1 MSQTYELRLVVNR
14 NDDIY
19 TAHWIESG
27 GQQSDSFTLNLPL
40 TADDMEELR
49 WYLETYHQLPGAGD
63 HTRAGKVEANI
74 KRWGSTLFD
83 AVFAHR
89 ECDRVRLSLTDKV
102 GKRQRCLLTIG
113 ETDPNILAQPWEMMR
128 DARGPLAFRGV
139 TIRRQLRGSSS
150 SRDFQLSLPL
160 RVLLIVS
167 RPSDVGF
174 IDPRNSIAPMLDAL
188 DALPSGQVTVDFC
201 EPPTLVELEKT
212 ISQARKDNL
221 PYHIVHFDG
230 HGAYLPRSGVGALA
244 FENEDAKCHWV
255 TGNDLGVLLARL
267 DVPMVLLEACRS
279 SDLSDKP
286 VFGSVAPALLR
297 SGVGSVIAFS
307 HSVHIKAARLLVE
320 RFYKELA
327 DGLTIGQALEEART
341 CLYFDTKRW
350 LHLGPD
356 AETIDL
362 QDWFIPQL
370 YQVGADLALVE
381 TKPQSTSGS
390 TTKLELTIDME
401 LEKFDENW
409 LKYGLARF
417 LGITHDDVQITVT
430 GQGSVK
436 VTIELP
442 EQSAEAL
449 LIAHRENKEELL
461 KYLSPIPLLDVT
473 PLVSLD
479 VSEEGPEKRG
489 AIFHSFPPEPM
500 YRFHGRAMELLEME
514 RAFRGYKAVLLSGM
528 GGMGKTALAREAA
541 AWWLRKGRFEAAVFC
556 SFEQRAGA
564 ERVVQLIGQAFA
576 GEEFSSRP
584 AEDQWNAAV
593 ELFHSR
599 NVLLVWDNF
608 ESTLPIYQRGE
619 TPADGSEGDGEQED
633 AGAANGE
640 DEADNHSPQRESLL
654 SFGAEARA
662 RLLQL
667 YRDLTDGSPKGRL
680 LVTCRP
686 SETGLP
692 GIKEISLKGLARPD
706 SLHLLSAVLDLK
718 GISTDRPG
726 YEREKLD
733 DLLNAIDDHPLSIEL
748 IAPHLKTLTPAQ
760 IRVEFSGLLNRFAD
774 ATAYESRNR
783 SLLASLE
790 FSKNRLS
797 EEAQKV
803 LPYLAW
809 FEGGVFEA
817 YLLAFAE
824 LDPETWAPV
833 RAELVSTALVSVEE
847 DIQINN
853 RPYLRFHPTLPYA
866 ARPNDVPEPEVAE
879 ERFIAVYLSVGKTAD
894 DALRGS
900 QPAAGMA
907 LLAREEANLRSAIN
921 RAFQRGD
928 QHGASRM
935 AAPLLLYLERA
946 GRLRE
951 RDALVAWVRSQLP
964 EGDKLDETTCASI
977 LQQAWSRFTQ
987 GNADEAIQ
995 MVQNL
1000 ITRLETEELAD
1011 GEDPTFQIAV
1021 SYIYLGQIYVNANRP
1036 DLALEPLQ
1044 KAIALFEQLSGDA
1057 TRSNLSVV
1065 LGDLANAYRQ
1075 LGQFDA
1081 ALKAAER
1088 GLAIDR
1094 ELEHNREIA
1103 VGLVQI
1109 AQILMAQQRYAE
1121 ADARYAEALRA
1132 ARSAGDLGLQGL
1144 LLQHWGSLQNN
1155 MGNHDRAV
1163 ELHKQAI
1170 TLFQHAAN
1178 LGEEMRTCDLLAQ
1191 AEQQRGNLDA
1201 AEAWCARSR
1210 ELAEQLKDQHQLA
1223 VNAQNVGI
1231 LYKNRAEQASDPDT
1245 RASLLRQAVASVEE
1259 SLASWLELGNQVNAA
1274 SSYGQL
1280 GVLHRMLGELDQ
1292 AEKHSQQALQ
1302 ICESLNLPEV
1312 YRAYSQLADIARDRG
1327 DEEAAAQW
1335 EAKRDAKLEE
1345 VQRLRR
1351 GEDASGQA
1359 ANLPNQLLQAILA
1372 LAQAAYSARA
1382 SKTPLPPDA
1391 AEALAQLAEAPP
1403 PLGAVS
1409 SFLQAI
1415 AAGQSVPS
1423 VPVGLPP
1430 EVAGILEKLV
1440 EAVEE

>member
-576 GEEFSSRP
+576 GEEFSSLS

-593 ELFHSR
+593 ELFHNR

-619 TPADGSEGDGEQED
+619 TSADGSEGDGEPED
-633 AGAANGE
+633 AGAAKGE
-640 DEADNHSPQRESLL
+640 DESDDHSSQRESLL
-654 SFGAEARA
+654 SFGSEARD

-692 GIKEISLKGLARPD
+692 GIKEISLQGLARPD

-718 GISTDRPG
+718 DIPTDQ
-726 YEREKLD
+726 YEREELD
-733 DLLNAIDDHPLSIEL
+733 ALLNAIDDHPLSIEL
-748 IAPHLKTLTPAQ
+748 IVPHLKTLTPAQ
-760 IRVEFSGLLNRFAD
+760 IRAEFSGLLDRFAD

-790 FSKNRLS
+790 FSKKRLS
-797 EEAQKV
+797 EKAQKV

-809 FEGGVFEA
+809 FEGGAFEVSI
-817 YLLAFAE
+817 LNFAE
-824 LDPETWAPV
+824 LDPEAWAPI
-833 RAELVSTALVSVEE
+833 RAELVATALVSVEDE
-847 DIQINN
+847 GIRISNH
-853 RPYLRFHPTLPYA
+853 PYIRFHPTLPYA
-866 ARPNDVPEPEVAE
+866 AHPTGVPNPEVAE
-879 ERFIAVYLSVGKTAD
+879 EHFIAIYLSVGKMAY

-921 RAFQRGD
+921 RAFQCGD
-928 QHGASRM
+928 RHEAWQM
-935 AAPLLLYLERA
+935 AETLRHYLQMA
-946 GRLRE
+946 GRPRE
-951 RDALVAWVRSQLP
+951 WYAFVEWVRTQLP
-964 EGDKLDETTCASI
+964 EGGRLDEATCATI
-977 LQQAWSRFTQ
+977 KQHALGRFTK
-987 GNADEAIQ
+987 GNADEAIR

-1000 ITRLETEELAD
+1000 ITRLETEGLAG
-1011 GEDPTFQIAV
+1011 GEDPTFQLAA
-1021 SYIYLGQIYVNANRP
+1021 SYSDLGQIYVDANRS
-1036 DLALEPLQ
+1036 DLALELLQ
-1044 KAIALFEQLSGDA
+1044 KAIAGYEQLGDTQHDNLAA
-1057 TRSNLSVV
+1057 T

-1081 ALKAAER
+1081 ALEAAER
-1088 GLAIDR
+1088 ALAIDR
-1094 ELEHNREIA
+1094 DLGRDREIA
-1103 VGLVQI
+1103 LRLSQI
-1109 AQILMAQQRYAE
+1109 APILMAQQRYAD
-1121 ADARYAEALRA
+1121 ADARHAEGLRA
-1132 ARSAGDLGLQGL
+1132 ARAAGDLGLQGVF
-1144 LLQHWGSLQNN
+1144 LQHRGTLQDN

-1163 ELHKQAI
+1163 ELYKQAI
-1170 TLFQHAAN
+1170 TLFQRADN
-1178 LGEEMRTCDLLAQ
+1178 TVGEMHTCNQLAK
-1191 AEQQRGNLDA
+1191 AEQQRGHLDA
-1201 AEAWCARSR
+1201 AEAWYARAR
-1210 ELAEQLKDQHQLA
+1210 ELAEQLNNQYHLA
-1223 VNAQNVGI
+1223 VNAQNVGV
-1231 LYKNRAEQASDPDT
+1231 LYMNRAEQATGPNT
-1245 RASLLRQAVASVEE
+1245 RADLLHQAVASVEE
-1259 SLASWLELGNQVNAA
+1259 SLAIKLEMQNQVGAA
-1274 SSYGQL
+1274 SSYSQL
-1280 GVLHRMLGELDQ
+1280 GVLHWMLGELDK
-1292 AEKHSQQALQ
+1292 AEENARQALK
-1302 ICESLNLPEV
+1302 IHESLNLPDV
-1312 YRAYSQLADIARDRG
+1312 YKTYNILALIARDRG
-1327 DEEAAAQW
+1327 NEAAAAQW
-1335 EAKRDAKLEE
+1335 EAKRDAKMEE
-1345 VQRLRR
+1345 LRRLRR
-1351 GEDASGQA
+1351 GESTDGQA

-1382 SKTPLPPDA
+1382 GNAPLPPDA
-1391 AEALAQLAEAPP
+1391 AETLAQLAELPP
-1403 PLGAVS
+1403 PIGAVS

-1415 AAGQSVPS
+1415 AAGQAVPS

-1430 EVAGILEKLV
+1430 EVAGFLEKLV